1 MKPATAAMLG
11 TAFVILGVILA
22 LIAWTNERQERRF
35 REGALRTTARVVA
48 VVGKGPVVRFVTGN
62 GDHVDVTVP
71 KPKLS
76 SPHAVGQDVPVYYH
90 PDNPTFAGLDDPV
103 SRWGAT
109 IVAGALSLVSLLA
122 GIYLA
127 KIGNDHRI

>member
-1 MKPATAAMLG
+1 MKPATAATLG

-22 LIAWTNERQERRF
+22 LVAWTNERQERRL
-35 REGALRTTARVVA
+35 RDGAVRTTARVVA
-48 VVGKGPVVRFVTGN
+48 VVGKGPVVRFVAGN

-76 SPHAVGQDVPVYYH
+76 SPHAVGQGVPVYYH

-103 SRWGAT
+103 SHWGAT
-109 IVAGALSLVSLLA
+109 VASGVLSLVSLLV
-122 GIYLA
+122 GIYLTRA
-127 KIGNDHRI
+127 SQRA